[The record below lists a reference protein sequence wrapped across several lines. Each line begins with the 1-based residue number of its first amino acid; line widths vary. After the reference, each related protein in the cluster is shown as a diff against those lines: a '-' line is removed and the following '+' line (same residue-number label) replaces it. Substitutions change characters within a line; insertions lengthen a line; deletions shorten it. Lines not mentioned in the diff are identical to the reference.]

1 MKNIKKSILF
11 LYCFLM
17 ISTIFLHNVKLL
29 DILTIPEGFYS
40 NYSEIYEANNN
51 KYFGDFVNMNIETNK
66 VATDDKEP
74 SEGYV
79 IFKLFGFIPI
89 RKVKVK
95 ILPSQEV
102 YVGGNP
108 IGMKVK
114 SKGVVIVSDSIIDLE
129 SSTIEKNKILKN
141 GDIILRINGQDI
153 NSMEDI
159 DKVLDYAE
167 NGRVVV
173 DFKRDNKEQTKE
185 ITLLKNDE
193 NKYKLG
199 VWVRDDFSGV
209 GTLTFVRK
217 DNFEFAALGH
227 PVTNDKSENI
237 IDISDGQLYNCS
249 LVGINKGYKN
259 DPGELKCVFVQKNQ
273 EGNIIKNTKFG
284 IYGYLN
290 NTKNL
295 IDTNLTAN
303 LGGRLSVKPG
313 KAKLISSVSGI
324 REEYD
329 IEIIKANYQSKS
341 NDKSIIFRV
350 KDKRLLELTG
360 GIVQGMSGSP
370 IMQNGKLIGAVTHVF
385 LSDPTKGYAVYSD
398 WMLEQMS

>member
-114 SKGVVIVSDSIIDLE
+114 SKEVVIVSDSIIDLE

-217 DNFEFAALGH
+217 DTFEFAALGH

-341 NDKSIIFRV
+341 DDKSIIFRV

>member
-217 DNFEFAALGH
+217 DTFEFAALGH

-273 EGNIIKNTKFG
+273 DGNIIKNTKFG

-341 NDKSIIFRV
+341 DDKSIIFRV

>member
-17 ISTIFLHNVKLL
+17 ISIIFLHNVKLL

-217 DNFEFAALGH
+217 DTFEFAALGH

-341 NDKSIIFRV
+341 DDKSIIFRV

>member
-66 VATDDKEP
+66 VATDDKDP

-217 DNFEFAALGH
+217 DTFEFAALGH

-341 NDKSIIFRV
+341 DDKSIIFRV